1 MCDVRSRQQSR
12 PWLNPFVRACSAM
25 IVPLLA
31 LIGIGL
37 ISYAGFLKLA
47 ARLLRYSVSWKS
59 SFLFAGIMLVAVI
72 FHHVLVF
79 SEPVAI
85 RVGLGVVLLVGL
97 VILGGWF
104 FSGRGTK
111 RGGTVLGWSAGIRL
125 MALMFAM
132 MLVVALAIVVL
143 VQVFVSNQPSPSP

>member
-1 MCDVRSRQQSR
+1 
-12 PWLNPFVRACSAM
+12 M
-25 IVPLLA
+25 IVPLLS
-31 LIGIGL
+31 LIAVGL

-47 ARLLRYSVSWKS
+47 ACLLRYSVSWKS

-85 RVGLGVVLLVGL
+85 RLGLGVVLLLGL

-104 FSGRGTK
+104 FSARGTN
-111 RGGTVLGWSAGIRL
+111 RHGSVLGWSRALRL
-125 MALMFAM
+125 TALPFGM
-132 MLVVALAIVVL
+132 MIVVAFAIVIPA
-143 VQVFVSNQPSPSP
+143 QVFLSNQLSQSC